1 MKINI
6 AHDKKIIKREKKTQN
21 TPTKAK
27 AKVQKMRAKSAVA
40 AVALTAEEDEA
51 NSITTVEVETSVL
64 AIDDYGVFMI
74 DNNGVAEP
82 IEGRI
87 IEISDES
94 TEKDPVLIFRM
105 DVSTEYNS
113 ALKDVISTNIL
124 NWTKSGEETIDI
136 ADLLKYSYEDDK
148 SLVVTTDSS
157 EFVVRVNDIVEI
169 TNTRTNEVKTGRIS
183 SILANQV
190 SVDCSSKGY
199 SDVYVIDGADL
210 ENDNIILKVVNK

>member
-40 AVALTAEEDEA
+40 AVALTSEEEKA
-51 NSITTVEVETSVL
+51 NPITTVEVETSVL

-148 SLVVTTDSS
+148 SLVVATDSS

-183 SILANQV
+183 SILTNQV

>member
-21 TPTKAK
+21 TPTKTK
-27 AKVQKMRAKSAVA
+27 AKGLRMKAKSAVA
-40 AVALTAEEDEA
+40 AVALTAEEDEV
-51 NSITTVEVETSVL
+51 NPITTVEVETSVL

-148 SLVVTTDSS
+148 SLVIITDSS

-169 TNTRTNEVKTGRIS
+169 TNIRTNEVKTGRIS
-183 SILANQV
+183 SILTNQV

>member
-40 AVALTAEEDEA
+40 AVALTAEEEKT
-51 NSITTVEVETSVL
+51 NPITTVEVETSVL

>member
-40 AVALTAEEDEA
+40 AVALTAEEEKA
-51 NSITTVEVETSVL
+51 NPITTVEVETSVL

-183 SILANQV
+183 SILTNQV
-190 SVDCSSKGY
+190 SIDCSSKGY

-210 ENDNIILKVVNK
+210 ENNNIILKVVNK

>member
-40 AVALTAEEDEA
+40 AVALTSEEEKA
-51 NSITTVEVETSVL
+51 NPITTVEVETSVL

-148 SLVVTTDSS
+148 SLVITTDSS

-169 TNTRTNEVKTGRIS
+169 TNIRTNEVKTGRIS
-183 SILANQV
+183 SILTNQV

>member
-21 TPTKAK
+21 TPTKVK
-27 AKVQKMRAKSAVA
+27 AKGQRMKAKSAVA
-40 AVALTAEEDEA
+40 AVALTAEDET
-51 NSITTVEVETSVL
+51 NPITIAEVETSVL

-148 SLVVTTDSS
+148 SLVITTDSS

-169 TNTRTNEVKTGRIS
+169 TNIRTNEVKTGRIS
-183 SILANQV
+183 SILTNQV

-210 ENDNIILKVVNK
+210 ENDNIMLKVVNK

>member
-21 TPTKAK
+21 TSTK

-40 AVALTAEEDEA
+40 AVALTSEEEKA
-51 NSITTVEVETSVL
+51 NPITTVEVETNVL

-183 SILANQV
+183 SILTNQV

>member
-40 AVALTAEEDEA
+40 AVALTAEDET
-51 NSITTVEVETSVL
+51 NPITIAEVETSVL

-169 TNTRTNEVKTGRIS
+169 TNIRTNEVKTGRIS
-183 SILANQV
+183 SILTNQV

-210 ENDNIILKVVNK
+210 ENDNIMLKVVNK

>member
-27 AKVQKMRAKSAVA
+27 AKVQRMRAKSAVA

-51 NSITTVEVETSVL
+51 NSITTVEDETSVL

-183 SILANQV
+183 SILTNQV

>member
-6 AHDKKIIKREKKTQN
+6 AHDKKIIKRETKTQN
-21 TPTKAK
+21 TQTK
-27 AKVQKMRAKSAVA
+27 AKVQRMRAKSAVA

-51 NSITTVEVETSVL
+51 NPVTTVEVETSVL

-94 TEKDPVLIFRM
+94 TETDPILIFRM

-136 ADLLKYSYEDDK
+136 TDLLKYSYEDDK
-148 SLVVTTDSS
+148 SLVITTDSS

-183 SILANQV
+183 SILTNQV

-199 SDVYVIDGADL
+199 SDVYIIDGADL

>member
-27 AKVQKMRAKSAVA
+27 AKVQKMRVKSAVA

-183 SILANQV
+183 SILTNQV

>member
-74 DNNGVAEP
+74 DNNGVVEP

-183 SILANQV
+183 SILTNQV

>member
-40 AVALTAEEDEA
+40 AVALTAEEEKT
-51 NSITTVEVETSVL
+51 NPITTVEVETSVL

-87 IEISDES
+87 IEISNES

-183 SILANQV
+183 SILTNQV

>member
-40 AVALTAEEDEA
+40 TVALTAEEDEA

-74 DNNGVAEP
+74 DNNGVVEP

>member
-6 AHDKKIIKREKKTQN
+6 AHDKKIIKRETKTQN
-21 TPTKAK
+21 TQTK
-27 AKVQKMRAKSAVA
+27 AKVQRMRAKSAVA

-51 NSITTVEVETSVL
+51 NPVTTVEVETNVL
-64 AIDDYGVFMI
+64 AIDDYGVFMM

-94 TEKDPVLIFRM
+94 TEKDPILIFRM

-148 SLVVTTDSS
+148 SLVITTDSS

-183 SILANQV
+183 SILTNQV

-199 SDVYVIDGADL
+199 SDVYIIDGSDL

>member
-40 AVALTAEEDEA
+40 AVTLTSEEEKA
-51 NSITTVEVETSVL
+51 NPITTVEVETNVL

-74 DNNGVAEP
+74 DNNGVVEP

-183 SILANQV
+183 SILTNQV

>member
-1 MKINI
+1 MKIAI
-6 AHDKKIIKREKKTQN
+6 AHDKKIIKREKKTQAA
-21 TPTKAK
+21 PIKAK

-74 DNNGVAEP
+74 DNNGVVEP

-190 SVDCSSKGY
+190 SVDCSFKGY

>member
-21 TPTKAK
+21 TPAKAK
-27 AKVQKMRAKSAVA
+27 AKVQRMRAKSAVA
-40 AVALTAEEDEA
+40 AVALTAEEEKT
-51 NSITTVEVETSVL
+51 NPITTVEVETSVL

-87 IEISDES
+87 IEISNES

-183 SILANQV
+183 SILTNQV

-199 SDVYVIDGADL
+199 SDVYVIDGADI

>member
-27 AKVQKMRAKSAVA
+27 AKVQKMRAKSTVA
-40 AVALTAEEDEA
+40 AVALTSEEEKA
-51 NSITTVEVETSVL
+51 NPITTVEVETNVL

-183 SILANQV
+183 SILTNQV

-210 ENDNIILKVVNK
+210 ENNNIILKVVNK

>member
-6 AHDKKIIKREKKTQN
+6 AHDKKIIKRETKTQN
-21 TPTKAK
+21 TQTK
-27 AKVQKMRAKSAVA
+27 AKVQRMRAKSAVA

-51 NSITTVEVETSVL
+51 NPVTTVEVETSVL

-94 TEKDPVLIFRM
+94 TETDPILIFRM

-148 SLVVTTDSS
+148 SLVITTDSS

-183 SILANQV
+183 SILTNQV

-199 SDVYVIDGADL
+199 SDVYIIDGADL

>member
-27 AKVQKMRAKSAVA
+27 AKVQRMRAKSAVA
-40 AVALTAEEDEA
+40 AVALTSEEEKA
-51 NSITTVEVETSVL
+51 NPITTVEVETSVL

-183 SILANQV
+183 SILTNQV

-210 ENDNIILKVVNK
+210 ENNNIILKVVNK

>member
-40 AVALTAEEDEA
+40 AVALTSEEEKA
-51 NSITTVEVETSVL
+51 NPITTVEVETSVL

-74 DNNGVAEP
+74 DNNGVVEP

-183 SILANQV
+183 SILTNQV

>member
-40 AVALTAEEDEA
+40 AVALTAEEEKT
-51 NSITTVEVETSVL
+51 NPITTVEVETSVL

-87 IEISDES
+87 IEISNES

-183 SILANQV
+183 SILTNQV
-190 SVDCSSKGY
+190 SVDCSYKGY

>member
-40 AVALTAEEDEA
+40 AVALTAEEEKA
-51 NSITTVEVETSVL
+51 NPITTVEVETSVL

-74 DNNGVAEP
+74 DNNGVVEP

-183 SILANQV
+183 SILTNQV

-210 ENDNIILKVVNK
+210 ENNNIILKVVNK

>member
-6 AHDKKIIKREKKTQN
+6 AHDKKIIKRETKTQN
-21 TPTKAK
+21 TQTK
-27 AKVQKMRAKSAVA
+27 AKVQRMRAKSAVA

-51 NSITTVEVETSVL
+51 NPVTTVEVETSVL

-148 SLVVTTDSS
+148 SLVITTDSS

-183 SILANQV
+183 SILTNQV

-199 SDVYVIDGADL
+199 SDVYIIDGADL

>member
-27 AKVQKMRAKSAVA
+27 AKGQRMKAKSAVA
-40 AVALTAEEDEA
+40 AVALTAEDET
-51 NSITTVEVETSVL
+51 NPITIAEVETSVL

-148 SLVVTTDSS
+148 SLVITTDSS

-169 TNTRTNEVKTGRIS
+169 TNIRTNEVKTGRIS
-183 SILANQV
+183 SILTNQV

-210 ENDNIILKVVNK
+210 ENDNIMLKVVNK

>member
-6 AHDKKIIKREKKTQN
+6 AHDKKIIKRETKTQN
-21 TPTKAK
+21 TQTK
-27 AKVQKMRAKSAVA
+27 AKVQRMRAKSAVA

-51 NSITTVEVETSVL
+51 NPATTVEVETSVL

-94 TEKDPVLIFRM
+94 TETDPILIFRM

-148 SLVVTTDSS
+148 SLVIKTDSS

-183 SILANQV
+183 SILTNQV

-199 SDVYVIDGADL
+199 SDVYIIDGADL

>member
-27 AKVQKMRAKSAVA
+27 AKVQRMRAKSAVA

-51 NSITTVEVETSVL
+51 NPITTVEVETSVL

-183 SILANQV
+183 SILTNQV

>member
-40 AVALTAEEDEA
+40 AVALTSEEEKA
-51 NSITTVEVETSVL
+51 NPITTVEVETSVL

-136 ADLLKYSYEDDK
+136 SDLLKYSYEDDK

-183 SILANQV
+183 SILTNQV

>member
-21 TPTKAK
+21 SPTKAK

-51 NSITTVEVETSVL
+51 NPVTTVEVETSVL

-113 ALKDVISTNIL
+113 ALRDVISTNIL

-148 SLVVTTDSS
+148 SLVITTDSS

-183 SILANQV
+183 SILTNQV

>member
-27 AKVQKMRAKSAVA
+27 AKVQRMRAKSAVA

-74 DNNGVAEP
+74 DNNGVVEP

-210 ENDNIILKVVNK
+210 ENDNIILKVANK

>member
-51 NSITTVEVETSVL
+51 NPITTVEVETSVL

-87 IEISDES
+87 IEISNES

-183 SILANQV
+183 SILTNQV

>member
-40 AVALTAEEDEA
+40 AVALTSEEEKA
-51 NSITTVEVETSVL
+51 NPITTVEVETNVL

-183 SILANQV
+183 SILTNQV

>member
-27 AKVQKMRAKSAVA
+27 AKVQRMRAKSAVA

-51 NSITTVEVETSVL
+51 NPITTVEVETSVL

-87 IEISDES
+87 IEISNES

-183 SILANQV
+183 SILTNQV

>member
-183 SILANQV
+183 SILTNQV

>member
-40 AVALTAEEDEA
+40 AVALTSEEEKA
-51 NSITTVEVETSVL
+51 NPITTVEVETSVL

-183 SILANQV
+183 SILTNQV

>member
-21 TPTKAK
+21 TPTKSK
-27 AKVQKMRAKSAVA
+27 AKVQRMRAKSAAA
-40 AVALTAEEDEA
+40 AVALTSEEEKA
-51 NSITTVEVETSVL
+51 NPITTVEVETSVL

-183 SILANQV
+183 SILTNQV